1 MRRVSACAA
10 ALLLLLAGAVQAG
23 VRASLDNAQIGLG
36 ETVQLTLARD
46 GQTNSQPDLAPL
58 KQDFDVLSVSRSS
71 NVQIVNGTMS
81 SQVQAQIE
89 LSPKHAGQLT
99 VPPIAWDGETTA
111 PLTLTVSAAASGGK
125 SSPGAAA
132 GGQVFLTTAVD
143 NKTPYV
149 QAAVDVTIS
158 VFASEQIVQGSLNF
172 PGGSDVL
179 MQQDGGDRHSTV
191 QRDGQQYDV
200 IERHYLLFPQK
211 SGEVRVPGAVLDGQI
226 PVRLRDDSVSSDP
239 FADFF
244 GAANGMMTGT
254 KPIRVHGDDI
264 VLNVRPRPAD
274 AGTGTW
280 LPAQSVKLTSQFHPE
295 SLRVHAGDPITLDL
309 HLQAVGL
316 TAAQLPD
323 LASMLSLPAAIKA
336 YPDQA
341 KLQNV
346 VGGGTVTGNR
356 DQSIALIADHAGRF
370 TVPALHLSWW
380 DIKTDQRRGADLPAQ
395 SLDVLPA
402 AAGAIAPPTPAA
414 ALQSSSAAPSPPPP
428 GLRGLFGGEQPWI
441 IVSAALGALWLAT
454 MLAWW
459 VSRARKSSVAQP
471 AAASTNAGVAAARSG
486 VLGPGGSA
494 VSPAPQ
500 PSSARADAKAAALA
514 ATQVP
519 GQVRAAAPRAARADA
534 ARARRQF
541 HEACRRNEA
550 PAARRWLLAW
560 AAAAWPAPAPTGLA
574 ALAKRCADPQLDMHL
589 AALDRAC
596 YAGDAWDGAAL
607 ADALKELPPGAAQ
620 EKTRGA
626 DIEPLY
632 P

>member
-1 MRRVSACAA
+1 MSRARTCAA
-10 ALLLLLAGAVQAG
+10 ALLLILAGAVQAG
-23 VRASLDNAQIGLG
+23 VRASLDNTQIGLG
-36 ETVQLTLARD
+36 DTVQLTLARD
-46 GQTNSQPDLAPL
+46 GQTNSQPDLGPL

-71 NVQIVNGTMS
+71 NVQIINGSMS

-99 VPPIAWDGETTA
+99 VPPISWDGESTA
-111 PLTLTVSAAASGGK
+111 PLTLTVGATASGGK
-125 SSPGAAA
+125 SLPGAAA

-158 VFASEQIVQGSLNF
+158 VFAGEQVLQGSLNF

-179 MQQDGGDRHSTV
+179 MQQDGGDRHSTM
-191 QRDGQQYDV
+191 QRDGRQYDV

-226 PVRLRDDSVSSDP
+226 PIRLRNDSFSSDP

-264 VLNVRPRPAD
+264 VLNVRPRPAG
-274 AGTGTW
+274 AGTGVW
-280 LPAQSVKLTSQFHPE
+280 LPAQNVTLTSHSHPE
-295 SLRVHAGDPITLDL
+295 SLRVRAGDPITLDL
-309 HLQAVGL
+309 HLQAEGL

-323 LASMLSLPAAIKA
+323 LASMLSLPAGIKA

-341 KLQNV
+341 KLQNI

-356 DQSIALIADHAGRF
+356 DQSIALIADQAGRF
-370 TVPALHLSWW
+370 AVPALHLSWW
-380 DIKTDQRRGADLPAQ
+380 DTKTDQKREVDLPAQ
-395 SLDVLPA
+395 TLDVLPA
-402 AAGAIAPPTPAA
+402 AAGAVAPPTPAA
-414 ALQSSSAAPSPPPP
+414 AMPGSSTAPLPEAS
-428 GLRGLFGGEQPWI
+428 GLRGLFGGEQRWI
-441 IVSAALGALWLAT
+441 AVSAALGTLWLAT

-459 VSRARKSSVAQP
+459 LSRRRKSSAAQP
-471 AAASTNAGVAAARSG
+471 AAAPPDGGAAVRSG
-486 VLGPGGSA
+486 GLAAGGST
-494 VSPAPQ
+494 VSPAPK
-500 PSSARADAKAAALA
+500 PSSDRA
-514 ATQVP
+514 VNEVGP
-519 GQVRAAAPRAARADA
+519 RAAPHAPGHDRAPAARADA

-541 HEACRRNEA
+541 HEACRRNDG

-560 AAAAWPAPAPTGLA
+560 AAAAWPAPPPSGLA
-574 ALAKRCADPQLDMHL
+574 ALAKRCADRQLVTHL

-607 ADALKELPPGAAQ
+607 ADALKEMPRGTAQ
-620 EKTRGA
+620 EKARGA